1 MSLGQNI
8 RRFRR
13 DKGWT
18 QLQLA
23 ERTGIKVGHISK
35 LEQDE
40 GDPKLSTLYK
50 LMQAF
55 SCSPDALLMDTA
67 RVKTDAV
74 LKQTLERATALPEV
88 YKRIIIDVVDK
99 YCIACS
105 TELAFQNP
113 DRPWFFVE
121 TKPRKPALEE
131 PPNPSEDEP
140 KTPEKTP

>member
-23 ERTGIKVGHISK
+23 ERTGIKMGHISR
-35 LEQDE
+35 LEQDD

-55 SCSPDALLMDTA
+55 SCSPDSLMMDTA
-67 RVKTDAV
+67 RVNADAV
-74 LKQTLERATALPEV
+74 LKQTLERATGLPEV

-105 TELAFQNP
+105 AELAFQQP
-113 DRPWFFVE
+113 DRPWFRIE
-121 TKPRKPALEE
+121 TKPPTPAMEE
-131 PPNPSEDEP
+131 PP
-140 KTPEKTP
+140 TPPQAAPTPP